1 MSGKVT
7 LVGAGPGDPGL
18 LTRKGERA
26 LREAEVVVYD
36 RLVDD
41 SLLALASPEAEYI
54 YVGKASARHTL
65 PQGKINEL
73 LLCRARAGK
82 RVVRLKGGDPFLFGR
97 GGEELDALVQHGI
110 PFEVVPGV
118 TSAIAAPAYAG
129 IPVTHREYASSL
141 HIITGHPKA
150 GAEPDIPFSHL
161 VKAGGTLVFLMGVA
175 SLGAICRGL
184 LEAGM
189 AADTPAAVVENGT
202 LPSQRKVVSTL
213 AALPG
218 EAQAAALHSPA
229 VIVVGAVAALQ
240 ERYDWFSRLPLL
252 GRRVVVTRPATEAQG
267 LAERLRALGC
277 EVLACPCI
285 ETRPRSAVPE
295 LEEALHDL
303 GRFTWLA
310 FTSAA
315 GVEAF
320 WDALWN
326 AGLDGRALAGLSL
339 AAIGPGT
346 ARALERHGLRVDYVP
361 EVYDTAHLAEGLAQ
375 RANGTVLLPRS
386 AIGTAQLGDILRARG
401 VSFQEIPVYD
411 TVFLSEAAPKLEAW
425 LREGDC
431 YVTFT
436 SASTVRGF
444 AERVGPGTDLSG
456 VTGLCIGAQTA
467 AEAERHGIRTRTAQE
482 ATIDGLVKL
491 ILETR

>member
-18 LTRKGERA
+18 LTKKGEKA

-41 SLLALASPEAEYI
+41 SLLALAPKDAEYI
-54 YVGKASARHTL
+54 YVGKSSAQHTL
-65 PQGKINEL
+65 PQEKINEL
-73 LLCRARAGK
+73 LLCRAQAGK

-97 GGEELDALVQHGI
+97 GGEELDALAREGI

-141 HIITGHPKA
+141 HIITGHSKA
-150 GAEPDIPFSHL
+150 GAQPDIPFSAL
-161 VKAGGTLVFLMGVA
+161 AEVGGTLVFLMGVA
-175 SLGAICRGL
+175 ALGSICRGL

-189 AADTPAAVVENGT
+189 AADTSAAVVENGT
-202 LPSQRKVVSTL
+202 LPCQRKVVSTL
-213 AALPG
+213 AALP
-218 EAQAAALHSPA
+218 ETARAAEIHSPA
-229 VIVVGAVAALQ
+229 VIIVGAVAALQ
-240 ERYDWFSRLPLL
+240 EQYDWFSKLPLF
-252 GRRVVVTRPATEAQG
+252 GKRVVVTRPAAEAQG
-267 LAERLRALGC
+267 LMERLRALGC
-277 EVLACPCI
+277 DVLACPCI
-285 ETRPRSAVPE
+285 ETVPRKALPA
-295 LEEALHDL
+295 LEEAICDL
-303 GRFTWLA
+303 KRYTWLA

-326 AGLDGRALAGLSL
+326 AGLDGRALAGLSF

-346 ARALERHGLRVDYVP
+346 ARALERHGLRVDYIP
-361 EVYDTAHLAEGLAQ
+361 EVYDTAHLAEGIAQ
-375 RANGTVLLPRS
+375 RTKGAVLLPR
-386 AIGTAQLGDILRARG
+386 AAMGTAQLGDILHSQG

-411 TVFLSEAAPKLEAW
+411 TVFPSEAVPKLEAW
-425 LREGDC
+425 LREGSC

-444 AERVGPGTDLSG
+444 VERLGAETDLDG
-456 VTGLCIGAQTA
+456 ITGLCIGAQTA
-467 AEAERHGIRTRTAQE
+467 AEAERYGIRVRTAKE
-482 ATIDGLVKL
+482 ATIDGLMEL
-491 ILETR
+491 ILETF